1 MTNYVINIDK
11 LIISFNNEN
20 LKIIDISDFRIIRN
34 TINKK
39 SKTHKE
45 NYKIQYQNKDFGY
58 ISHKDNLR
66 PNYSKIHILNKTLY
80 TVNYSKILNDFL
92 ITYQIANYKISLL
105 EICLN
110 TNKKLI
116 RNYYNHLSSNK
127 ITLKKD
133 YKNYSFLP
141 SENRFTHYIK
151 DDTIY
156 IKKIK
161 KTPIQMRIENKTK
174 EVKQSSNKDYI
185 LNYYL
190 INNLDTIKDIYRLEI
205 SLNLTEMRNKSRLY
219 KYQNKNIHSDII
231 TPHQY
236 NNLNTSSKLNYNYIC
251 LKNDYDIDILNLK
264 NPIYLIKLFNTF
276 SVFNYKKLIKSITDD
291 KIIFENKTN
300 HLSKNIKIEYNDI
313 ENPILLDNDFDSLF
327 D

>member
-11 LIISFNNEN
+11 LIIGFNNEN
-20 LKIIDISDFRIIRN
+20 LKIIDISDFKIIRN
-34 TINKK
+34 PINKK

-45 NYKIQYQNKDFGY
+45 NYLIQYQNKKFGY

-66 PNYSKIHILNKTLY
+66 PNYSKIHILNKSLY

-92 ITYQIANYKISLL
+92 ITYQITNYKISSL

-110 TNKKLI
+110 TNKKLV
-116 RNYYNHLSSNK
+116 RNYYNHLSNNK

-141 SENRFTHYIK
+141 SENRFTNYIK

-174 EVKQSSNKDYI
+174 EIKQSSKKDYI

-190 INNLDTIKDIYRLEI
+190 INNLNTIKDIYRLELTI
-205 SLNLTEMRNKSRLY
+205 NLTEMRNKTRLY
-219 KYQNKNIHSDII
+219 KYQNKIIHSDII

-251 LKNDYDIDILNLK
+251 LKNDYDIDILTLE

-276 SVFNYKKLIKSITDD
+276 SLFNHQKLIKLNTND
-291 KIIFENKTN
+291 KMIFENQTN
-300 HLSKNIKIEYNDI
+300 HITKNIKTRYNDI
-313 ENPILLDNDFDSLF
+313 ENPILLENDFDSF
-327 D
+327 FE

>member
-20 LKIIDISDFRIIRN
+20 LKIIDISDFKIIRK

-45 NYKIQYQNKDFGY
+45 NYLIQYQNKDFGY

-66 PNYSKIHILNKTLY
+66 PDYSKIHILNKSLY
-80 TVNYSKILNDFL
+80 TLNYSKILNDFL
-92 ITYQIANYKISLL
+92 ITYQIKNYKISSL

-116 RNYYNHLSSNK
+116 RNYYNHLSNNK

-141 SENRFTHYIK
+141 SENRFSGYIK

-174 EVKQSSNKDYI
+174 EIKQSSKKDYI
-185 LNYYL
+185 LNYYYK
-190 INNLDTIKDIYRLEI
+190 NNLDIIKDIYRLEI
-205 SLNLTEMRNKSRLY
+205 TLNLTEMRNKTRLY
-219 KYQNKNIHSDII
+219 KYQNKNIHSDIL

-251 LKNDYDIDILNLK
+251 LKNDYDINILTLE
-264 NPIYLIKLFNTF
+264 NPIYLMKLFNTF
-276 SVFNYKKLIKSITDD
+276 SLFNHQKLIKLNTND

-300 HLSKNIKIEYNDI
+300 HLSKNIKTRYNDI
-313 ENPILLDNDFDSLF
+313 ENPILLENDFDSLF
-327 D
+327 E

>member
-20 LKIIDISDFRIIRN
+20 LKIIDISHFKIIRN
-34 TINKK
+34 PINKK

-45 NYKIQYQNKDFGY
+45 NYLIQYQNKDFGY

-66 PNYSKIHILNKTLY
+66 PDYSKIHILNKSLY
-80 TVNYSKILNDFL
+80 TLNYSKILNDFL
-92 ITYQIANYKISLL
+92 ITYQITNYKISSL

-116 RNYYNHLSSNK
+116 RNYYNHLSNNK
-127 ITLKKD
+127 IILKKD

-141 SENRFTHYIK
+141 SENRFTNYIK

-161 KTPIQMRIENKTK
+161 NTPIQMRIENKTK
-174 EVKQSSNKDYI
+174 EIKQSSKKDYI

-190 INNLDTIKDIYRLEI
+190 INNLDTTKDIYRLEI
-205 SLNLTEMRNKSRLY
+205 TLNLTEMRNKTRLY
-219 KYQNKNIHSDII
+219 KYQNKYIDSDIL

-236 NNLNTSSKLNYNYIC
+236 NNINTSSKLNYNYIC
-251 LKNDYDIDILNLK
+251 LKNDYDIDILTLE
-264 NPIYLIKLFNTF
+264 NPIYLMKLFNTF

-300 HLSKNIKIEYNDI
+300 HLSKNIKTRYNNI
-313 ENPILLDNDFDSLF
+313 ENPILLENDFDSLF